1 MNISTNH
8 YKLRKVKKRWV
19 TFVVTTM
26 AGLTLMTAGASSASA
41 DSSTLDSQ
49 VNQTSTLVQPTSDGT
64 SVVAPSQEK
73 VPSNPTEVKDT
84 DNQSENQSQPTQ
96 AASLTTQEDDK
107 EPTSQN
113 NQAPADSPK
122 QVKEPTSVAPA
133 SDGAVVQQDPQTQ
146 KQEEKTTGGKNEVT
160 STDAVVTTAPTLT
173 SDDQRADINKIL
185 DGRLSG
191 ISTLD
196 AAALTYEFE
205 KARLKGATDATIL
218 AKIQEAGR
226 VIPNNLTYLSDFYD
240 NQTGTSGT
248 AFRDK
253 ASNKVI
259 IAYTGT
265 NNDGNELQDALGA
278 DLMGIG
284 LARGQHYQPA
294 YDFYD
299 KIASQ
304 YGAEIIVITGHSLG
318 GNVAQRVALK
328 KNAATTVVYNS
339 APLYIPALA
348 SVGNKIYES
357 LRKNFDL
364 PSNRA
369 EAKKT
374 IAAIRSDMKTFTG
387 HVIRITTTKDWLN
400 NAMRWLGA
408 VYLGKEYVIPD
419 SGNHD
424 LQPIAENAKQVASVK
439 QWTTI

>member
-196 AAALTYEFE
+196 AAA
-205 KARLKGATDATIL
+205 
-218 AKIQEAGR
+218 
-226 VIPNNLTYLSDFYD
+226 LTYLSDFYD